1 MYTLALQLVPKLR
14 TIKESRFEES
24 CYGVKI
30 FCYDGVTQGSMLCP
44 LLLSNYPYVGRLG
57 LQGVSVA
64 TQGATDYLRISAQI
78 KNVADRC

>member
-1 MYTLALQLVPKLR
+1 
-14 TIKESRFEES
+14 
-24 CYGVKI
+24 
-30 FCYDGVTQGSMLCP
+30 MLCP

-78 KNVADRC
+78 KNVADNLSYLCVVMTGLHSNPNHNHGVGVSTPDLKYPSSHQRSVH